1 MAPFGLMG
9 TARNRYCVLIVPAT
23 FAVVLCPDLCFKA
36 EVAGLIGSRDLQSMG
51 TRGWLDLRTANQ
63 ARLLPSRPL
72 PESGPTRQLIGTFK
86 RSPKTSEMGGN
97 SPLIFDNESR
107 LRSLVC
113 RRSKGRRIASARIG
127 PSKEKTLDSGAPVT
141 PVLTRRRH
149 QIN

>member
-1 MAPFGLMG
+1 MA
-9 TARNRYCVLIVPAT
+9 TLIVPLT
-23 FAVVLCPDLCFKA
+23 CPR
-36 EVAGLIGSRDLQSMG
+36 S
-51 TRGWLDLRTANQ
+51 
-63 ARLLPSRPL
+63 LPGRPL

-113 RRSKGRRIASARIG
+113 RRSKGRRIAAARIG
-127 PSKEKTLDSGAPVT
+127 PSKEKSLDSGAPVT

-149 QIN
+149 EGFCSASATHSAAVFMA